1 MADLTC
7 EISIKQKLI
16 DELEMSQKRLRSL
29 KMQYEEKLN
38 ALENRIRQTEQE
50 RDRVL
55 ATIGN
60 VILILHKSEM
70 VRWSDWL
77 ILRCRI
83 RHLLKQF
90 LFAI

>member
-1 MADLTC
+1 MPLVVFIDFLLSCVECGRLEESLADLTC

-60 VILILHKSEM
+60 VAWQ
-70 VRWSDWL
+70 R
-77 ILRCRI
+77 
-83 RHLLKQF
+83 
-90 LFAI
+90 

>member
-1 MADLTC
+1 MPLVVFTDFFLLCVECGRLEESLADLTC

-60 VILILHKSEM
+60 VAWQ
-70 VRWSDWL
+70 R
-77 ILRCRI
+77 
-83 RHLLKQF
+83 
-90 LFAI
+90 